1 MRIVRTDRHYDF
13 KIKIGNNY
21 VTIATLIPWQFTC
34 RYKYEL
40 YFYYYGAEY
49 EGGLCPYNRRNG
61 NESITLHEHQDEFL
75 EDFLIRVQHIVQKKL
90 YAIGTSIMEEI
101 KYTEKINC

>member
-1 MRIVRTDRHYDF
+1 MRILKINRHYDF

-21 VTIATLIPWQFTC
+21 VTVATLIPWQFTC

-40 YFYYYGAEY
+40 YFYYYGSEY
-49 EGGLCPYNRRNG
+49 EDGLYPCDRRNG
-61 NESITLHEHQDEFL
+61 NESITLYERQDEFFK
-75 EDFLIRVQHIVQKKL
+75 DFLIRVQHIVQKKL
-90 YAIGTSIMEEI
+90 YTIGTSIMEEI